1 MFDVR
6 TAYFNKLL
14 NIFRDLGLTA
24 ELTDSSGNSRIYQV
38 DDLMLLGKDMNEK
51 VEILKFV
58 LNSWKLE
65 KALKFTE
72 TAPVNVLGM
81 TSISKL
87 NTYFKE
93 LETAINAL
101 FLDKDMI
108 GSVDVSI
115 EKSMRI
121 LDSIK
126 LANESYQKKLA
137 GLK

>member
-1 MFDVR
+1 
-6 TAYFNKLL
+6 
-14 NIFRDLGLTA
+14 
-24 ELTDSSGNSRIYQV
+24 
-38 DDLMLLGKDMNEK
+38 MNEK

-58 LNSWKLE
+58 LNSWKME

-93 LETAINAL
+93 LEAAINAL

-115 EKSMRI
+115 EKSMKI
-121 LDSIK
+121 LESIT

-137 GLK
+137 GGK